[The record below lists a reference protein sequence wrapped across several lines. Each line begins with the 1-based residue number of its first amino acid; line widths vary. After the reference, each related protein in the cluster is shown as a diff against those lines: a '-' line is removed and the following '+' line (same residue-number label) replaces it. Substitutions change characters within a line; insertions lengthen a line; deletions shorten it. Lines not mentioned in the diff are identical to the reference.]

1 MQSRHIH
8 HGLMGRGSYS
18 RSCRGRPMEE
28 GLYRCNMKLAV
39 TATSSTSPRA
49 AVFHLT
55 TVCPCR
61 LQLQLTGNREGFKLF
76 SLVRLCGTV
85 SVRVRVRVFVP
96 RALRH
101 MRGGHSVLRQ

>member
-1 MQSRHIH
+1 VDEDAIFRMQSRHIH

-55 TVCPCR
+55 TVYPCR
-61 LQLQLTGNREGFKLF
+61 LQHQLTGNREGVQTIFASEAVRH
-76 SLVRLCGTV
+76 SL
-85 SVRVRVRVFVP
+85 
-96 RALRH
+96 
-101 MRGGHSVLRQ
+101 